1 MQIHYPEAVEIRR
14 PRTLWKDTL
23 VGVAAGVVGTWVMEQ
38 FWKGLSAAQEAA
50 ENRGDGEA
58 RASGTRTD
66 GSAGEQEGG
75 GGPAAE
81 TAETAADAEGREE
94 NPLDEIALVGPY
106 HREEES
112 APQTAARVLYRKA
125 RGREPDE
132 ETRMELATRL
142 HWAQGMAMGGLY
154 GLFRGDRR
162 EGLDLTGGLVF
173 GAAVWL
179 AADEL
184 AVPLL
189 GLSRGPTAH
198 ERAEHLQGLG
208 AHLVYGAATSI
219 AAQALSRMT

>member
-1 MQIHYPEAVEIRR
+1 MQIHYPENVEIRR

-38 FWKGLSAAQEAA
+38 FWKGLSAAQEATEDTGDA
-50 ENRGDGEA
+50 EAPPSEA
-58 RASGTRTD
+58 RA
-66 GSAGEQEGG
+66 
-75 GGPAAE
+75 GGPAE
-81 TAETAADAEGREE
+81 EQEEG
-94 NPLDEIALVGPY
+94 PLDEIAVVGPY

-112 APQTAARVLYRKA
+112 APQTAARVLYRKT
-125 RGREPDE
+125 RGREPDKQ
-132 ETRMELATRL
+132 TRMELANRL

-162 EGLDLTGGLVF
+162 EGMDLAGGLLF
-173 GAAVWL
+173 GAGVWL

-198 ERAEHLQGLG
+198 DPAEHLQGLG

-219 AAQALSRMT
+219 AAQALSRAM

>member
-1 MQIHYPEAVEIRR
+1 MRIHYPETVEIRR
-14 PRTLWKDTL
+14 PRAIWKDTL
-23 VGVAAGVVGTWVMEQ
+23 VGVAGGVVGTWMMEQ

-50 ENRGDGEA
+50 EDEEDSEAPPSEAGADEPEGE
-58 RASGTRTD
+58 
-66 GSAGEQEGG
+66 
-75 GGPAAE
+75 
-81 TAETAADAEGREE
+81 REE
-94 NPLDEIALVGPY
+94 GPLDEIAVVGPH
-106 HREEES
+106 HREDES

-132 ETRMELATRL
+132 QTRMELATRL

-154 GLFRGDRR
+154 GLFRGDRH
-162 EGLDLTGGLVF
+162 GGVDLAGGLLF

-198 ERAEHLQGLG
+198 DPAEHLQGLG

-219 AAQALSRMT
+219 AAQALSRAM